1 VKLPGAGSHALIFAA
16 AGEVKILLG
25 KVLWEPDEEWK
36 RRANITGY
44 TGWLE
49 RERGVS
55 FRGYRELWGWSVD
68 RLEDFWQSIS
78 DYFGVRFS
86 RGYSAVLDSRKMP
99 GARWFAGATLNYA
112 EHVFAAR
119 NDSPAMIHVSEN
131 GQREVSWNELESS
144 VSSLAVHLRGAG
156 VGQGDRVAAYIPNVP
171 EAVIAFLACASI
183 GAVWSSCSPD
193 FGVPS
198 VLDRFRQ
205 IEPKV
210 LVASDGYSYGG
221 RFYERSS
228 EIEEIRSSLPTLK
241 ETIVVAGGRERSAGG
256 TVEWEEAVSGGGSM
270 TFEHVEFGHPL
281 WILYSSGTT
290 GLPKPIVHGHGGILL
305 EHLKV
310 LSLHNDIKKGDRFFW
325 FTTTG
330 WMMWNYLIS
339 GLLLGATIVLYDGS
353 PSFPD
358 MNAIWELAEKKGVTF
373 LGTSA
378 PYINSCMKAGIKPGE
393 THTLDRLR
401 GIGSTGSPLSPEGF
415 EWVYGKVKEDIWLA
429 SISGGTDLC
438 TAFVGGCPTLPV
450 LSGVIQCR
458 CLGAKVESYGED
470 GRPRVGEVG
479 ELVITEPMP
488 SMPSYFWGDRDG
500 SRYRESYFEMFPGV
514 WRHGDWIEIRE
525 DGGCVI
531 YGRSDATIKRMGV
544 RIGSS
549 EIYRVVESIQE
560 VADSLVVDIE
570 GREGVSYMPLFVVLA
585 GDRRLDEGLKRK
597 IAEKIRSDLSPR
609 YVPDEIIQVEQIPRT
624 LNGKRMEV
632 PVKRILMGVEPSR
645 AFNRGSMANPEAM
658 DSFISIA
665 SRLKAG
671 SGKL

>member
-1 VKLPGAGSHALIFAA
+1 M
-16 AGEVKILLG
+16 LG
-25 KVLWEPDEEWK
+25 KVLWEPDSDWK

-44 TGWLE
+44 SGWLE
-49 RERGVS
+49 RERGLS
-55 FRGYRELWGWSVD
+55 FGGYRELWEWSVD
-68 RLEDFWQSIS
+68 RLEDFWQSVA
-78 DYFGVRFS
+78 DYFRVRFS
-86 RGYSAVLDSRKMP
+86 GGYSAVLDSRRMP
-99 GARWFAGATLNYA
+99 GASWFGGARLNYA

-119 NDSPAMIHVSEN
+119 NEAAAIVHVSE
-131 GQREVSWNELESS
+131 GGRREVGWSELESRAS
-144 VSSLAVHLRGAG
+144 ALASHLREAG
-156 VGQGDRVAAYIPNVP
+156 VVPGDRVAAYLPNVP
-171 EAVIAFLACASI
+171 ESVISFLACASV
-183 GAVWSSCSPD
+183 GAIWSSCSPD

-210 LVASDGYSYGG
+210 LVASQGYSYGG
-221 RFYERSS
+221 RYYDRS
-228 EIEEIRSSLPTLK
+228 EAVAEIRDSLPSLK
-241 ETIVVAGGRERSAGG
+241 ETIVVGGGRGGRVAHAKDWDEAAGGGG
-256 TVEWEEAVSGGGSM
+256 KLS
-270 TFEHVEFGHPL
+270 FEQVEFSHPL

-305 EHLKV
+305 EHMKA
-310 LSLHNDIKKGDRFFW
+310 LSLHNDIRKGDTFFW

-330 WMMWNYLIS
+330 WMMWNYLVS

-353 PSFPD
+353 PAFPD
-358 MNAIWELAEKKGVTF
+358 MNAIWDMAEKNGISF

-378 PYINSCMKAGIKPGE
+378 PYIGSCMKAGIRPGE
-393 THTLDRLR
+393 THRLGRLR
-401 GIGSTGSPLSPEGF
+401 GIGSTGSPLPPEGF
-415 EWVYGKVKEDIWLA
+415 EWVYERVKGDVWLA

-438 TAFVGGCPTLPV
+438 TAFVGGCPVLPV

-488 SMPSYFWGDRDG
+488 SMPPYLWGDRDG

-549 EIYRVVESIQE
+549 EIYRVVESLPE

-570 GREGVSYMPLFVVLA
+570 GSGGGSRMLLFVVLTR
-585 GDRRLDEGLKRK
+585 GRVLDEGLKKR
-597 IAEKIRSDLSPR
+597 IAEKVRSDLSPR
-609 YVPDEIIQVEQIPRT
+609 YVPDEIVEVRQIPKT
-624 LNGKRMEV
+624 LNGKKMEV
-632 PVKRILMGVEPSR
+632 PVKRVLMGVDPSV

-658 DSFISIA
+658 EQFIAMA
-665 SRLKAG
+665 SRLGAG
-671 SGKL
+671 SWKL